1 MVAGWVVISG
11 GPVMSKLRPIPQGVV
26 PVCHP
31 WSRASVNKT
40 VIPLVVLTDLLG
52 VGILVHGQSGDTP
65 HRGAAVLPVPILRG
79 LRGITPRQTQG
90 LWQFQHQYSPLR
102 TWVQF
107 KFAWRSSGFQC
118 TDQPA
123 SSKCL
128 VQGCGFLKLL
138 PCIDRPACTCGQSRV
153 PCFSMVGTYV
163 S

>member
-90 LWQFQHQYSPLR
+90 LWQFQPQYSPSEHGFSSSLR
-102 TWVQF
+102 
-107 KFAWRSSGFQC
+107 G
-118 TDQPA
+118 DPLA
-123 SSKCL
+123 SSA
-128 VQGCGFLKLL
+128 QTSQL
-138 PCIDRPACTCGQSRV
+138 P
-153 PCFSMVGTYV
+153 V
-163 S
+163 SAWCRAVDSSSFCHA